1 MLVIKKESRVK
12 DKLIT
17 IELPDEFNEHD
28 VEIVIRLKRD
38 IEKEILADQVKVDT
52 MRWKFNRE
60 EIHAR

>member
-52 MRWKFNRE
+52 RRWKFNRE